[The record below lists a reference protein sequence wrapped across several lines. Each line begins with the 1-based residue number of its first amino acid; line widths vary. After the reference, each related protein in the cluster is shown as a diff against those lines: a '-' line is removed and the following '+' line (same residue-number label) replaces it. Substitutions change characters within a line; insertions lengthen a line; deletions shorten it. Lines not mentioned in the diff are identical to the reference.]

1 LRPNG
6 WLKLRAVSSAV
17 RPRHRLDLRQLDSAD
32 RQEPLPGAHDD
43 LANAVAGALTL
54 AAGGPPRMIIS
65 DALLAWSRIPSR
77 PRSRSLFAQ
86 SYRVF

>member
-1 LRPNG
+1 MAGLNCGLYLRLFG
-6 WLKLRAVSSAV
+6 RVIVWICASSTV
-17 RPRHRLDLRQLDSAD
+17 PIGRSHC
-32 RQEPLPGAHDD
+32 PGAHDD

-77 PRSRSLFAQ
+77 PLFAQ